1 MKPETEIRNL
11 KRELRELVIRLAAVN
26 KSAVSNKWR
35 TEKAEH
41 EAKEWE
47 RRFDIAM
54 SKIPEAP
61 Q

>member
-11 KRELRELVIRLAAVN
+11 KKELREETRRAVKWEREAKAN
-26 KSAVSNKWR
+26 KFHADTANRES
-35 TEKAEH
+35 
-41 EAKEWE
+41 KEWE

-54 SKIPEAP
+54 SKIPDVI